1 MAHPVVFIDLS
12 YSSTTLAEHA
22 VHRPMVPGL
31 WPGWDMFVLVC
42 SVRCALVSH
51 LPTGWPHDH
60 GPTNVR
66 AMVKTIIRDD
76 DELTPSLDRRA
87 LELDEEEED
96 TVDLPRLVRLQLNG

>member
-1 MAHPVVFIDLS
+1 M
-12 YSSTTLAEHA
+12 TN
-22 VHRPMVPGL
+22 
-31 WPGWDMFVLVC
+31 
-42 SVRCALVSH
+42 
-51 LPTGWPHDH
+51 DH